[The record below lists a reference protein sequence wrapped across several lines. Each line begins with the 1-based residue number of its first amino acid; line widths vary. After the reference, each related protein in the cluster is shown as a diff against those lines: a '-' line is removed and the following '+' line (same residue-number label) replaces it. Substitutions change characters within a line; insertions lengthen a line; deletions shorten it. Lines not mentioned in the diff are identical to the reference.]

1 MRIADALAARKDVS
15 EKAAREVET
24 QDELVPILSLGRFVI
39 RTSLL
44 ANALT

>member
-1 MRIADALAARKDVS
+1 MRIADALAARMDIR
-15 EKAAREVET
+15 EGWLEVET

-44 ANALT
+44 ANGT